1 MIRSRDDPDYRRS
14 HDALGKCDTED
25 VIKNFSGSSKMNGDW
40 KLLTHLFEIGRER
53 ADTWLAAN
61 FDNLGVASTVDRRP
75 TGKISLRQTTIKGTT
90 DWHAL

>member
-14 HDALGKCDTED
+14 HDALGKCDAED

-61 FDNLGVASTVDRRP
+61 FDNLGVASTVDLDRRP
-75 TGKISLRQTTIKGTT
+75 STVDLQERY
-90 DWHAL
+90 L